1 MKHEGTQKITITLP
15 HAVYHRLR
23 NEAQRQKISLP
34 ELVNKKIQL
43 RPSQPAPLATLP
55 LKEILAI
62 TTPVAVSQDAR
73 LDFFSR

>member
-1 MKHEGTQKITITLP
+1 MKSEGTQKITITLP

-23 NEAQRQKISLP
+23 NEAKRQKLSLP
-34 ELVNKKIQL
+34 ELVHKKIQL
-43 RPSQPAPLATLP
+43 RPSQPAPLAILP

-62 TTPVAVSQDAR
+62 TAPEAINPEAR

>member
-1 MKHEGTQKITITLP
+1 MKPEGTQKITITLP

-23 NEAQRQKISLP
+23 NEAQRQKLSLP

-43 RPSQPAPLATLP
+43 RSSQPTPLATLP

-62 TTPVAVSQDAR
+62 TTPEAIFPEAR